1 MRLVFIV
8 AVILSILA
16 FPAITSAQDVNSAT
30 YSAVNDTITITGGSP
45 TFQNLYVFDQTYN
58 WGQIT
63 TCGTDCFNLDCAIVS
78 GTDTGVKIDANVA
91 ATITGTSNLS
101 YIINECPPCDP
112 CVCGTPCVSGT
123 EITSWMEDNIIGWLE
138 EDMLFIGE
146 ILLIALLTGLA
157 FWRQNMLLYL
167 VASAVTGMIG
177 ADWWDNK
184 SINYGMPTAGLSLV
198 LLFKFA
204 WQPISGHIKI

>member
-1 MRLVFIV
+1 
-8 AVILSILA
+8 
-16 FPAITSAQDVNSAT
+16 
-30 YSAVNDTITITGGSP
+30 
-45 TFQNLYVFDQTYN
+45 
-58 WGQIT
+58 
-63 TCGTDCFNLDCAIVS
+63 
-78 GTDTGVKIDANVA
+78 
-91 ATITGTSNLS
+91 
-101 YIINECPPCDP
+101 
-112 CVCGTPCVSGT
+112 
-123 EITSWMEDNIIGWLE
+123 
-138 EDMLFIGE
+138 MLFIGE